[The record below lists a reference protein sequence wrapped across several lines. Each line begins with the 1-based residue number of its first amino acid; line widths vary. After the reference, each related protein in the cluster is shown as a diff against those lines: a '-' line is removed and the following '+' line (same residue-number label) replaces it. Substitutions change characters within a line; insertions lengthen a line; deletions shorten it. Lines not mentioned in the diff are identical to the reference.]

1 MAARSSSVL
10 THSIYLPICLP
21 SHPLL
26 LSRYPNKNCYNTNEW
41 SARLPPPAAAIRHC
55 RWVSILSQQVHYN
68 TRIRPW
74 NVRPAVRSDCRI
86 RFYGLLYARLSS
98 LPSFRLSFL
107 LTLMM
112 LKTEPG
118 GRIDY
123 SERKWEN
130 RRRRRPKLASQLH
143 SALPE
148 SGQTSTTAAVSSPLL
163 LRSPSPPSLAHALQ
177 SPLHLHGSINDA
189 SERAIEGGS
198 CGSRDKLSS

>member
-41 SARLPPPAAAIRHC
+41 SARLPPAAAIRHC

-130 RRRRRPKLASQLH
+130 RRRAAAAKTCFST
-143 SALPE
+143 ALCTPRVGTDLNDCGGLE
-148 SGQTSTTAAVSSPLL
+148 PLTAPL
-163 LRSPSPPSLAHALQ
+163 PFFSLARSC
-177 SPLHLHGSINDA
+177 SPVSTPLARLHQRRERA
-189 SERAIEGGS
+189 SER
-198 CGSRDKLSS
+198 SRERAADLVTN

>member
-1 MAARSSSVL
+1 
-10 THSIYLPICLP
+10 
-21 SHPLL
+21 
-26 LSRYPNKNCYNTNEW
+26 
-41 SARLPPPAAAIRHC
+41 
-55 RWVSILSQQVHYN
+55 
-68 TRIRPW
+68 
-74 NVRPAVRSDCRI
+74 
-86 RFYGLLYARLSS
+86 
-98 LPSFRLSFL
+98 
-107 LTLMM
+107 MM

-130 RRRRRPKLASQLH
+130 RRRRRRRWPKLASQLH

-198 CGSRDKLSS
+198 CGSRDKLSSRRRDGARRRARALPCNDSSRNNSTIRTRPSIHPSSGRAAESPLQRCCSASRDSGDRENSGSLLP